1 MMSWQVDATL
11 TGSMGV
17 ALLLLAFLLNL
28 AKVLRSDEWPYLGLN
43 VVGAGLACYSSYLI
57 QFMPFVVLE
66 GAWTTL
72 ALVGIVRKLRKPAA
86 SQCVPASRRRC
97 FSFSCC
103 AFWFSGSSRRRC
115 APRHRQ
121 RERHTGWAGSR
132 PRRKKTAC
140 RTSTRF
146 GKGWGSLDTA
156 RDAT

>member
-57 QFMPFVVLE
+57 QFMPFVILE
-66 GAWTTL
+66 GAWTTV

-86 SQCVPASRRRC
+86 SQ
-97 FSFSCC
+97 
-103 AFWFSGSSRRRC
+103 
-115 APRHRQ
+115 
-121 RERHTGWAGSR
+121 
-132 PRRKKTAC
+132 
-140 RTSTRF
+140 
-146 GKGWGSLDTA
+146 
-156 RDAT
+156 

>member
-1 MMSWQVDATL
+1 MSWQVNATL

-66 GAWTTL
+66 GAWTTV

-86 SQCVPASRRRC
+86 SQ
-97 FSFSCC
+97 
-103 AFWFSGSSRRRC
+103 
-115 APRHRQ
+115 
-121 RERHTGWAGSR
+121 
-132 PRRKKTAC
+132 
-140 RTSTRF
+140 
-146 GKGWGSLDTA
+146 
-156 RDAT
+156 